1 MYAKYTLGLEES
13 MMAINAMIE
22 EHKKNPSNSPVG
34 MAVVDEGGLLI
45 AYARTDGAR
54 PIISK
59 NAIKKAYTAALT
71 GSNSEDYETM
81 LNGRG
86 WRVGD
91 MGAPMLMSV
100 PGGITVRNP
109 EDGSILGGIGVAGLP
124 AGPGDDDLALVGLRA
139 LNL

>member
-86 WRVGD
+86 WRVGY
-91 MGAPMLMSV
+91 
-100 PGGITVRNP
+100 
-109 EDGSILGGIGVAGLP
+109 
-124 AGPGDDDLALVGLRA
+124 
-139 LNL
+139 